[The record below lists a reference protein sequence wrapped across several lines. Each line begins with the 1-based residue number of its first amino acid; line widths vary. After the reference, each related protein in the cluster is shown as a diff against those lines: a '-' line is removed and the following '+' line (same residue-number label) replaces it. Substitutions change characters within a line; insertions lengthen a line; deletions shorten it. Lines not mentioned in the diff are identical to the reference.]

1 MAALTLAPRVSN
13 LETAHTMTSAK
24 TVVSLSAALSAVC
37 LWALAAT
44 MTAPSVFAQDKSA
57 SSATPAKAAADPK
70 SAGKPALTVALVQ
83 AQSRDVPMTLAAN
96 GSVAA
101 WQEAILGAEVNGL
114 RLKEV
119 SAQVGDSVKR
129 GQVLALFAAE
139 SVEAEVAQSRAAV
152 AEAEAT
158 LAEARANAERA
169 QSIAASGALS
179 TQQVAQYATAEKTAQ
194 ARLDSA
200 RAQLAVQQ
208 LRLNHTRLV
217 ASDDGIISARTAT
230 QGAVV
235 PQGQELFRLIR
246 KGRLEWRGE
255 VTATELTRL
264 KVGQTVAVTA
274 GGAGTGAG
282 AGAIQGRLRMIG
294 PTVDV
299 ATRNALVYVDLPDA
313 MRKGFRPD
321 MFARGEFGLGS
332 SSALTVPQDAV
343 VLRDGFSYVFRA
355 TVAGSDTRVAR
366 VKVDTGRRVED
377 RVEILR
383 GLAPNDRIVA
393 SGVAFLADGDLVKV
407 SK

>member
-1 MAALTLAPRVSN
+1 M
-13 LETAHTMTSAK
+13 
-24 TVVSLSAALSAVC
+24 
-37 LWALAAT
+37 
-44 MTAPSVFAQDKSA
+44 
-57 SSATPAKAAADPK
+57 
-70 SAGKPALTVALVQ
+70 
-83 AQSRDVPMTLAAN
+83 
-96 GSVAA
+96 
-101 WQEAILGAEVNGL
+101 
-114 RLKEV
+114 
-119 SAQVGDSVKR
+119 
-129 GQVLALFAAE
+129 
-139 SVEAEVAQSRAAV
+139 
-152 AEAEAT
+152 
-158 LAEARANAERA
+158 
-169 QSIAASGALS
+169 
-179 TQQVAQYATAEKTAQ
+179 AQYTTAEKTAQ

-208 LRLNHTRLV
+208 LRLNHTRVV
-217 ASDDGIISARTAT
+217 ASDEGIISARTAT

-255 VTATELTRL
+255 VTATELDRL

-274 GGAGTGAG
+274 GGG
-282 AGAIQGRLRMIG
+282 GAIQGRLRMIG

-299 ATRNALVYVDLPDA
+299 TTRNALVYVDLPDA
-313 MRKGFRPD
+313 MRKGFRPG

-355 TVAGSDTRVAR
+355 TVSGNDTRVAR

-383 GLAPNDRIVA
+383 GLNPNDRIVA